1 MSMQRHMTLADF
13 IVSDMESIL
22 VDWEAF
28 ARTLMPAADGM
39 DSSALRDQAE
49 GILRAVA
56 EDLRAAQSSEQ
67 QRQKSLGLAPAPLS
81 ARETAAQTHAVL
93 RARGGFNIKQ
103 LAAEYRALRA
113 SVMRLWAT
121 KRPLTGENDCTDVIR
136 FNEAIDQAL
145 AESLDFFSANMDQSR
160 NLMLGV
166 LGHDMRSPL
175 QAIQMTAEYL
185 AALNA
190 GDKVS
195 QAAGRLITSG
205 GRMKTLLED
214 LLDFNRLQ
222 LGLGMRIERA
232 RTDLN
237 VVVKDMV
244 RELAAA
250 YPARQIRFQEHGAKI
265 GAWDVG
271 RMQQL
276 LSNLIVNG
284 LTHGKPDEPVEVMLT
299 GDEQE
304 IRIDVRNQ
312 GVAVDPARLS
322 NLIQPL
328 KRGDALGPGVAS
340 GLGLGLFIAS
350 EVAKRHGGRLD
361 VRSDET
367 GTVFSAYLPNVLPD
381 FMPNVAAA

>member
-1 MSMQRHMTLADF
+1 MKLADF
-13 IVSDMESIL
+13 IVDDMESI
-22 VDWEAF
+22 VAEWEAF
-28 ARTLMPAADGM
+28 ARTLLPAADGL
-39 DSSALRDQAE
+39 DSLALRDHAE
-49 GILRAVA
+49 HILQAVA

-67 QRQKSLGLAPAPLS
+67 QRQKSLGLAPVPLNAS
-81 ARETAAQTHAVL
+81 ETAAQTHAVL

-113 SVMRLWAT
+113 SVLRLWGA
-121 KRPLTGENDCTDVIR
+121 KRPLTADTDLVDLIR

-145 AESLDFFSANMDQSR
+145 AESVDFFSAKVDQSR
-160 NLMLGV
+160 NLMLGM

-175 QAIQMTAEYL
+175 QAIHMTAKYL

-190 GDKVS
+190 GEKVS

-205 GRMKTLLED
+205 GRMKTLLDD
-214 LLDFNRLQ
+214 LLDFNKLQ
-222 LGLGMRIERA
+222 LGLGIRIDRA
-232 RTDLN
+232 QTDLN
-237 VVVKDMV
+237 VVVNDTV

-250 YPARQIRFQEHGAKI
+250 YPDRQIRFQAHEAKI

-284 LTHGKPDEPVEVMLT
+284 LTHGAPDMPVEVVLT
-299 GDEQE
+299 GDERE

-312 GVAVDPARLS
+312 GQAVDPAQLS
-322 NLIQPL
+322 HLMQPL
-328 KRGDALGPGVAS
+328 KRGEELAPGVES

-350 EVAKRHGGRLD
+350 EVAKRHGGRID
-361 VRSDET
+361 VRSDEA
-367 GTVFSAYLPNVLPD
+367 GTVFSAYLPNY
-381 FMPNVAAA
+381 AAT